1 MSPSS
6 PKGRKPGVRL
16 FGFLLGVLLGVVLGG
31 LGAAYWL
38 ESTGGDPPPD
48 AERHSLLRAR
58 AELAAL
64 RAQNDA
70 LGGQLVMEES
80 TRKGLEA
87 SLQSAQAELGRL
99 RDQLAFFD
107 QLLPPGPKG
116 AISIR
121 ALEIERI
128 GPNLLY
134 RVLLQRS
141 AQGESL
147 FKGVLQFVAQGV
159 RDGKEVKIT
168 LEAARSPG
176 GSESVAPDTDGFALA
191 FDQFQ
196 RGAGLLSLPGNFEP
210 TSVTLNVLEGAAVRA
225 SRTIAL
231 SAAK

>member
-6 PKGRKPGVRL
+6 PDGRTRKVRL
-16 FGFLLGVLLGVVLGG
+16 FGFFLGVLLGVMLGG

-38 ESTGGDPPPD
+38 GSQTDDQQFSEQQ
-48 AERHSLLRAR
+48 SLLQAR
-58 AELAAL
+58 AELIAL

-70 LGGQLVMEES
+70 LSGQLVVEES

-87 SLQSAQAELGRL
+87 SLRTAQAEAGRM

-116 AISIR
+116 TISVR

-141 AQGESL
+141 TQGEAL

-168 LEAARSPG
+168 LDAARSPG
-176 GSESVAPDTDGFALA
+176 GPESVTPNTEGFALA

-196 RGAGLLSLPGNFEP
+196 RGAGLLSLPDNFEP
-210 TSVTLNVLEGAAVRA
+210 TSVTLNVLEGTAVRA
-225 SRTIAL
+225 SRTVVL
-231 SAAK
+231 PAAH